1 MTSIRQLTKLLNTSQ
16 LNLSSSSSICIIRL
30 TSCDSTKFLRHFD
43 QNQFHVIR
51 TLRTGSSR
59 GPTSTD
65 PPPPAEDEKPKDENN
80 PFGKSNIPPNA
91 KKLDPETLKKLRIF
105 MLIVIT
111 TSFGLSFLAL
121 GTMATHSNPAV
132 VKALEA
138 EAIEF
143 DEFLQHIL
151 PTGEVARVIYFPN
164 KQRAIAL
171 LQPNA
176 LINGKPYPSDVIPIK
191 IERTNPSQPD
201 QVRLEI
207 RHAEEKLGL
216 PLREGIP
223 VDTFRG
229 ASFFRTMEFMVGF
242 AIIGFLASRYGQ
254 LIRRQI
260 VQKRAEDAAKAAGK
274 KP

>member
-1 MTSIRQLTKLLNTSQ
+1 
-16 LNLSSSSSICIIRL
+16 
-30 TSCDSTKFLRHFD
+30 
-43 QNQFHVIR
+43 
-51 TLRTGSSR
+51 
-59 GPTSTD
+59 
-65 PPPPAEDEKPKDENN
+65 
-80 PFGKSNIPPNA
+80 
-91 KKLDPETLKKLRIF
+91 
-105 MLIVIT
+105 
-111 TSFGLSFLAL
+111 
-121 GTMATHSNPAV
+121 MATHSNPAV